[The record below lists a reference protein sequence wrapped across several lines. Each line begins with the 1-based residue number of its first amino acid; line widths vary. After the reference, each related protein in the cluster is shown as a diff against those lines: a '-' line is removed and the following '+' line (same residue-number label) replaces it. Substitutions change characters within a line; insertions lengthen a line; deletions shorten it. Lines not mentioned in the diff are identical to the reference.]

1 MQGNNQAMVCPL
13 SQGSFLLVP
22 MEGEIESIL
31 TPQAVNL
38 QCPLPKILGVESVP
52 NRLTY
57 FSRYSTGSYTSA
69 MTVFHTLFSLDSY
82 SQKRQIS
89 HISAP
94 PSNRLFVIS
103 QILGDTWPDPTKVSL
118 FLSFLLCGIIR
129 ISVGHVRGIHQC
141 WILRGYWMTLLWQS
155 YSMPLIFSTHCT
167 LSCSN
172 DNSGKLLLNTTCG
185 ILLSCL
191 LICCII
197 NGFR

>member
-57 FSRYSTGSYTSA
+57 LSRYSTGSYTSA
-69 MTVFHTLFSLDSY
+69 Y

-103 QILGDTWPDPTKVSL
+103 QILGDT
-118 FLSFLLCGIIR
+118 
-129 ISVGHVRGIHQC
+129 
-141 WILRGYWMTLLWQS
+141 
-155 YSMPLIFSTHCT
+155 
-167 LSCSN
+167 
-172 DNSGKLLLNTTCG
+172 
-185 ILLSCL
+185 
-191 LICCII
+191 
-197 NGFR
+197 